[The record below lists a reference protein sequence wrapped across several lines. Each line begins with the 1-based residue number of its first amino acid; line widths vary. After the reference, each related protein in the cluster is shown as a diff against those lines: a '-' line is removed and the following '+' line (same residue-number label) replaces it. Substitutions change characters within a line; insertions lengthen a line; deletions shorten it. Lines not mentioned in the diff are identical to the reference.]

1 MVIETLL
8 DRDTL
13 FIEELIGR
21 LKAVEEQ
28 YDLRGGSSDEAS
40 SSLNLTEDEL
50 VASIWKVLMAR
61 GGWIAYKKFLQQ
73 HLSKVV
79 RQLWSE
85 ASVALAYSK
94 CKPPIHNSSLYDL

>member
-50 VASIWKVLMAR
+50 VASI
-61 GGWIAYKKFLQQ
+61 
-73 HLSKVV
+73 
-79 RQLWSE
+79 
-85 ASVALAYSK
+85 
-94 CKPPIHNSSLYDL
+94 